1 MYYRLAK
8 KTTGTWCCFRH
19 FQNSIK
25 NVSFGSVYSNI
36 LYQFFLLVDSTYY
49 VTFSGSLN
57 LISRVSIDSKFDI
70 YVDFFR
76 DRVFLFCF
84 RILDNVNH
92 YFLSLASN
100 LLRVP

>member
-1 MYYRLAK
+1 V
-8 KTTGTWCCFRH
+8 
-19 FQNSIK
+19 SI
-25 NVSFGSVYSNI
+25 VTYCSS
-36 LYQFFLLVDSTYY
+36 FFLLVNSTYY

-76 DRVFLFCF
+76 NRVFLFCF

-100 LLRVP
+100 FYAYHKIFLMA